1 MATSYAEIFDLAL
14 LSFTDYKIDELAK
27 ISEENLFIQ
36 LEGYL
41 KRAILKFYNCK
52 KDLSDRDDDLRQFNC
67 DLDDTEKN
75 ILADYLVIAYLDQQ
89 ILDRRQITGMM
100 QNKNEANRYSEANLL
115 KEKQA
120 LKVAMIENVNNYQTI
135 YDLRNNY

>member
-41 KRAILKFYNCK
+41 KRAIPKFYNCK

-100 QNKNEANRYSEANLL
+100 QNKNEANRYSEDNLL